1 MARHIRKDDQVI
13 VTAGAHKGEQGKV
26 LAVLTKKDAV
36 LIEGVNIHV
45 KNLKKTPA
53 KPEGGQVRTEFPIH
67 WSNVSPAVT
76 VGGKVVP
83 TRVRFETKADGS
95 KLRIA
100 VKTGQPIGAPIKAAK
115 VAAKPAKAPKA
126 KAPKAAKTAK

>member
-26 LAVLTKKDAV
+26 MSVLTKKDAV
-36 LIEGVNIHV
+36 IVAGVNIHV

-53 KPEGGQVRTEFPIH
+53 NPDGGQVKKEFPIH

-83 TRVRFETKADGS
+83 TRVRMETKADGT
-95 KLRIA
+95 KVRIA
-100 VKTGQPIGAPIKAAK
+100 VKTGEQIGQPIRSA
-115 VAAKPAKAPKA
+115 KA
-126 KAPKAAKTAK
+126 KA

>member
-36 LIEGVNIHV
+36 LVEGVNIHV
-45 KNLKKTPA
+45 KNLKKTPTS
-53 KPEGGQVRTEFPIH
+53 PEGGQVRKEFPIH

-76 VGGKVVP
+76 VDGKVVP
-83 TRVRFETKADGS
+83 TRVRFETKADGT
-95 KLRIA
+95 KLRVS
-100 VKTGQPIGAPIKAAK
+100 VKTGQPIGQPIKAASK
-115 VAAKPAKAPKA
+115 AASAPK
-126 KAPKAAKTAK
+126 KTVKKSK